1 MRSTAIYRG
10 RMILIL
16 LLLPALIGWSGC
28 GSRTKKGAGIGAA
41 AGAVTGAVIGH
52 QSGHKTEG
60 AVIGA
65 AVGGVLGGA
74 VGARLDKQ
82 AEELAQ
88 IAETRR
94 TEQGLI
100 VTLAS
105 NKIHFDVNSSVVQ
118 SPSRDVLVELA
129 GILKKYP
136 EDLILVAGHTDSDGS
151 ANYNL
156 KLSEMRAQ
164 AVGDILVTSGVP
176 GETVTIRGYGE
187 TQPIASNDSVQGKAL
202 NRRVELTI
210 TVDETKVP
218 EG

>member
-1 MRSTAIYRG
+1 MTVIHARG
-10 RMILIL
+10 ALHL
-16 LLLPALIGWSGC
+16 LLAATLLLGVGC

-41 AGAVTGAVIGH
+41 AGAVAGAVIGH

-65 AVGGVLGGA
+65 AVGGLLGGA

-100 VTLAS
+100 VPLAS
-105 NKIHFDVNSSVVQ
+105 NKIQFDVNSSVVK
-118 SPSRDVLVELA
+118 PASRGVLAELA
-129 GILKKYP
+129 AIIKNYP
-136 EDLILVAGHTDSDGS
+136 EDVILVAGHTDSDG
-151 ANYNL
+151 AADYNL
-156 KLSEMRAQ
+156 DLSEMRAQ
-164 AVGDILVTSGVP
+164 AVGDILVGNGIP
-176 GETVTIRGYGE
+176 GGTVTIRGFGE
-187 TQPIASNDSVQGKAL
+187 TQPIASNETADGKAA

-210 TVDETKVP
+210 TIDESKVP
-218 EG
+218 QD

>member
-1 MRSTAIYRG
+1 MALTARRHG
-10 RMILIL
+10 QAILII
-16 LLLPALIGWSGC
+16 LLLPALAGMIGC
-28 GSRTKKGAGIGAA
+28 GTRTKKGAGIGAA
-41 AGAVTGAVIGH
+41 AGAVAGAVIGH
-52 QSGHKTEG
+52 QSGHKAEG

-65 AVGGVLGGA
+65 AVGGLLGGA
-74 VGARLDKQ
+74 VGARLDRQ

-94 TEQGLI
+94 TERGLV

-105 NKIHFDVNSSVVQ
+105 NKIQFDVNSSVVK
-118 SPSRDVLVELA
+118 PASRDVLSELA

-136 EDLILVAGHTDSDGS
+136 EDLILVTGHTDSDG
-151 ANYNL
+151 AADYNL

-164 AVGDILVTSGVP
+164 AVGDVLVANGVP

-187 TQPIASNDSVQGKAL
+187 TQPLAGNDTAEGKAQ

-210 TVDETKVP
+210 TIDESKVP
-218 EG
+218 ED

>member
-1 MRSTAIYRG
+1 MTSTAKRRVG
-10 RMILIL
+10 LILIV
-16 LLLPALIGWSGC
+16 LLLPALAGLAGC

-41 AGAVTGAVIGH
+41 TGAVAGAVIGH

-60 AVIGA
+60 AIIGA
-65 AVGGVLGGA
+65 AVGGLLGGA

-82 AEELAQ
+82 AEELAA

-105 NKIHFDVNSSVVQ
+105 NKIQFDVNSSTVK
-118 SPSRDVLVELA
+118 PASREVLVELA

-136 EDLILVAGHTDSDGS
+136 EDLILIAGHTDSDG
-151 ANYNL
+151 AADYNL
-156 KLSEMRAQ
+156 DLSQMRAQ
-164 AVGDILVTSGVP
+164 AVGDILITNGVP
-176 GETVTIRGYGE
+176 GETVTIRGFGE
-187 TQPIASNDSVQGKAL
+187 TQPIASNETAEGKAQ

-210 TVDETKVP
+210 TIDESKVP
-218 EG
+218 EE